1 MKTATDR
8 IVADYLE
15 RLEACLHGLPAER
28 RGELLDEIRAHIS
41 EARTTLDPDDEVGLR
56 AILDA
61 VGDPEAIAAEALGA
75 APIKAPARSDPL
87 VPWLVLL
94 GGLLFGIGWLV
105 GIILLWSSATWRLR
119 DKLLATLIIPGG
131 LFLPALLISIIV
143 SSPGTTLVPG
153 VVIAFLLV
161 MALAVL
167 LVAVHLDWIRRRA

>member
-15 RLEACLHGLPAER
+15 RLEACLHGLPTHR
-28 RGELLDEIRAHIS
+28 RRELLDEIRAHIS

-61 VGDPEAIAAEALGA
+61 VGDPEVIAAEALGA

-94 GGLLFGIGWLV
+94 GGLFFGIGWLV
-105 GIILLWSSATWRLR
+105 GIVLLWSSATWRVR

-143 SSPGTTLVPG
+143 AAPAPSVVSGI
-153 VVIAFLLV
+153 VIAFLFV
-161 MALAVL
+161 TVLAVL
-167 LVAVHLDWIRRRA
+167 LIAVHLDWMRRRA